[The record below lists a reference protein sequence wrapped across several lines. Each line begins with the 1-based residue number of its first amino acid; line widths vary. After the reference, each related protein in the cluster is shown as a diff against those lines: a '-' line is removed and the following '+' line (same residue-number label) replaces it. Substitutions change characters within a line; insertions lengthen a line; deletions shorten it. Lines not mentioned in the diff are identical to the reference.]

1 MKQLGVCAK
10 DSAHRQCFL
19 SITMGCPRTV
29 YVFLLLSSYFVLA
42 EAGRGRQALE
52 EMRRRQ
58 ASARKSMEERVQRAN
73 RQRPNNN
80 NNKPRKKT
88 MEKVAAAASA
98 TANVAAAAAFDG
110 AFTAEEAT
118 VPAAPPPT
126 TQPTDVLV
134 DLRARLANLKRD
146 IEKHAAARA

>member
-1 MKQLGVCAK
+1 
-10 DSAHRQCFL
+10 
-19 SITMGCPRTV
+19 MGCPRHA
-29 YVFLLLSSYFVLA
+29 YIFLLLCSFFALV

-52 EMRRRQ
+52 DMKRRQ
-58 ASARKSMEERVQRAN
+58 TQARKSMEARLQN

-80 NNKPRKKT
+80 KPRKQNPAA
-88 MEKVAAAASA
+88 KVAAAASA

-118 VPAAPPPT
+118 VPAAAPPT

-134 DLRARLANLKRD
+134 DLRARLANLRRD
-146 IEKHAAARA
+146 IAAHSAARA

>member
-1 MKQLGVCAK
+1 
-10 DSAHRQCFL
+10 
-19 SITMGCPRTV
+19 MGCPRHA
-29 YVFLLLSSYFVLA
+29 YIFLLLCSFFALV

-52 EMRRRQ
+52 EMKRRQ
-58 ASARKSMEERVQRAN
+58 ANARKSMEERVQRAN
-73 RQRPNNN
+73 RQRPNNG
-80 NNKPRKKT
+80 KPRKNPAA
-88 MEKVAAAASA
+88 KVVSA

-118 VPAAPPPT
+118 VPAAAPPT

-146 IEKHAAARA
+146 IEAHARGA

>member
-1 MKQLGVCAK
+1 
-10 DSAHRQCFL
+10 
-19 SITMGCPRTV
+19 MGCPRHA
-29 YVFLLLSSYFVLA
+29 YIFLLLCSFFALV

-52 EMRRRQ
+52 EMKRRQ

-73 RQRPNNN
+73 RQRPNNG
-80 NNKPRKKT
+80 KPRKKP

-118 VPAAPPPT
+118 VPAAAPPT

-134 DLRARLANLKRD
+134 DLKARLANLKRD

>member
-1 MKQLGVCAK
+1 
-10 DSAHRQCFL
+10 
-19 SITMGCPRTV
+19 MGCPRSA
-29 YVFLLLSSYFVLA
+29 YVFLLLCSFFALV

-52 EMRRRQ
+52 EIKRRQ
-58 ASARKSMEERVQRAN
+58 TQARRSMEERVQRAN
-73 RQRPNNN
+73 RQRPNNG
-80 NNKPRKKT
+80 KPRKKP

-118 VPAAPPPT
+118 VPAAAPPT

>member
-1 MKQLGVCAK
+1 
-10 DSAHRQCFL
+10 
-19 SITMGCPRTV
+19 MGCPRTV
-29 YVFLLLSSYFVLA
+29 YVILLLSSYFVLA

-52 EMRRRQ
+52 EMKRRQ

-73 RQRPNNN
+73 RQRPNNG
-80 NNKPRKKT
+80 KPRKNPAA
-88 MEKVAAAASA
+88 KVVSA

-118 VPAAPPPT
+118 VPAAAPPT

-134 DLRARLANLKRD
+134 DLKARLANLKRD

>member
-1 MKQLGVCAK
+1 
-10 DSAHRQCFL
+10 
-19 SITMGCPRTV
+19 MGCPRHA
-29 YVFLLLSSYFVLA
+29 YIFLLLCSFFALV

-52 EMRRRQ
+52 EMKRRQ

-73 RQRPNNN
+73 RQRPNNG
-80 NNKPRKKT
+80 KPRKNPAA
-88 MEKVAAAASA
+88 KVVSA

-118 VPAAPPPT
+118 VPAAAPPT

>member
-1 MKQLGVCAK
+1 
-10 DSAHRQCFL
+10 
-19 SITMGCPRTV
+19 MGCPRTV

-52 EMRRRQ
+52 QMKKRQ
-58 ASARKSMEERVQRAN
+58 NEARKSMEARVQRAN
-73 RQRPNNN
+73 RQRPNNG
-80 NNKPRKKT
+80 KPRKKS
-88 MEKVAAAASA
+88 MEQVAAAASA

-118 VPAAPPPT
+118 VPAAAPPT

>member
-1 MKQLGVCAK
+1 
-10 DSAHRQCFL
+10 
-19 SITMGCPRTV
+19 MGCPRHA
-29 YVFLLLSSYFVLA
+29 YIFLLLCSFFALV

-52 EMRRRQ
+52 EMKRRQ
-58 ASARKSMEERVQRAN
+58 TQARKSMEARLQN

-80 NNKPRKKT
+80 KQHKKNPAA
-88 MEKVAAAASA
+88 KVAAAASA

-118 VPAAPPPT
+118 VPAAAPPT

>member
-1 MKQLGVCAK
+1 MR
-10 DSAHRQCFL
+10 HRQCIL
-19 SITMGCPRTV
+19 STTMGCPRTV

-42 EAGRGRQALE
+42 EAGRGRQALD

-58 ASARKSMEERVQRAN
+58 NQARKSMEERVQRAN

-80 NNKPRKKT
+80 KPRKQNPAA
-88 MEKVAAAASA
+88 KVVSA

-118 VPAAPPPT
+118 VPAAAPPT

>member
-1 MKQLGVCAK
+1 
-10 DSAHRQCFL
+10 
-19 SITMGCPRTV
+19 MGCPRTV

-42 EAGRGRQALE
+42 EAGRGREALN
-52 EMRRRQ
+52 EMKRRQ
-58 ASARKSMEERVQRAN
+58 AQARRSMEERVQRAN
-73 RQRPNNN
+73 RQRPNN
-80 NNKPRKKT
+80 KPRKNPAA
-88 MEKVAAAASA
+88 KVAAAASA

-118 VPAAPPPT
+118 VPAAAPPT

-146 IEKHAAARA
+146 IEAHARGA

>member
-1 MKQLGVCAK
+1 
-10 DSAHRQCFL
+10 
-19 SITMGCPRTV
+19 MGCPRHA
-29 YVFLLLSSYFVLA
+29 YIFLLMCSFFALV

-52 EMRRRQ
+52 EMKRRQ

-73 RQRPNNN
+73 RQRPYNG
-80 NNKPRKKT
+80 KPRKQNPAA
-88 MEKVAAAASA
+88 KVAAAASA

-118 VPAAPPPT
+118 VPAAAPPT

-146 IEKHAAARA
+146 IEAHARGA

>member
-1 MKQLGVCAK
+1 
-10 DSAHRQCFL
+10 
-19 SITMGCPRTV
+19 MGCPRHA
-29 YVFLLLSSYFVLA
+29 YIFLLLCSFFALV

-52 EMRRRQ
+52 EMKRRQ

-73 RQRPNNN
+73 RQRPNNG
-80 NNKPRKKT
+80 KPRQNKKP

-118 VPAAPPPT
+118 VPAAAPPT

-134 DLRARLANLKRD
+134 DLRARLANLRRD
-146 IEKHAAARA
+146 IAAHSAAARA

>member
-1 MKQLGVCAK
+1 
-10 DSAHRQCFL
+10 
-19 SITMGCPRTV
+19 MGCPRTV

-42 EAGRGRQALE
+42 EAGRGREALA
-52 EMRRRQ
+52 EMRKRQ
-58 ASARKSMEERVQRAN
+58 ANARKSMEERVQRAN
-73 RQRPNNN
+73 RQRPNNNN

-110 AFTAEEAT
+110 AFTAEEAP
-118 VPAAPPPT
+118 VPAAAPPT